1 MTATFPLAP
10 TTRHPEKACPLEN
23 NVNPPAGTTGNSKP
37 PFLVRLAAADAV
49 VADPVVADAVP
60 QLAINTPADSAAQ
73 ATPWE
78 MNARMTR
85 PPLSCASIPG
95 GISSCQ
101 AAVSSVFDRLLRGLE
116 PSQER
121 QHISRDVPDG
131 TVVTDRHILHPGTL
145 SGRGRCCGLP
155 EIVGAAAGYNARQ
168 PPLDVTQRNNQ
179 ARNTQRHSQRS
190 PHPGHLAEAA
200 DKVGEHEQPDP
211 GPAVV
216 RRHGGQVLQQQ
227 PEFLG
232 ATAGA
237 GARPAQVIQV
247 EQRVRLATL
256 FEQVGDLRSD
266 RALA

>member
-60 QLAINTPADSAAQ
+60 QLAINTPTDSAAQ

-101 AAVSSVFDRLLRGLE
+101 APYRQSLIVYSAACSHPRNVST
-116 PSQER
+116 
-121 QHISRDVPDG
+121 SRATSP
-131 TVVTDRHILHPGTL
+131 T
-145 SGRGRCCGLP
+145 GR
-155 EIVGAAAGYNARQ
+155 
-168 PPLDVTQRNNQ
+168 
-179 ARNTQRHSQRS
+179 
-190 PHPGHLAEAA
+190 
-200 DKVGEHEQPDP
+200 
-211 GPAVV
+211 
-216 RRHGGQVLQQQ
+216 
-227 PEFLG
+227 
-232 ATAGA
+232 
-237 GARPAQVIQV
+237 
-247 EQRVRLATL
+247 
-256 FEQVGDLRSD
+256 
-266 RALA
+266 